1 MKMKPVV
8 CKFGG
13 SSLADGTNIMRV
25 CEILNANPARKYVVV
40 SAPGKRY
47 SGDIKV
53 TDLLYAC
60 YREAQEGGDCS
71 QTFSKIRKRFTSI
84 VEELGM
90 DSFDIKSILD
100 ATEQEIDERK
110 SADFTAS
117 RGEYLN
123 ARIIAAKLGRA
134 FIDAKDIIFFDEK
147 GAFDEKR
154 SYAAIEQALQ
164 DSGDA
169 VIPGF
174 YGTDAQGNIKTFSRG
189 GSDISGS
196 IVARAMNAEVY
207 ENWTDVSGFL
217 ACDPRIVNNPQKIEV
232 ISFKELREL
241 SYMGANVL
249 HADSIFPVRKGD
261 IPIKIKNTFRPM
273 DAGTLILPSKKYV
286 AQGNI
291 VTGIAGKKDFTVIF
305 LEKSMMN
312 AEIGF
317 ARKVLSVLENHRIC
331 FEHMPSGIDT
341 LSLVIESR
349 YLSDGVLDQ
358 LLEEIRASVSPDYIR
373 VLENIA
379 LVATV
384 GHGMASSIGT
394 SARLFGALSEAGINV
409 RMIDQGSSEMNIIV
423 GIDNEDY
430 EKCVRAIYHQFFVSG
445 AGQKQE

>member
-1 MKMKPVV
+1 MSLKV

-13 SSLADGTNIMRV
+13 SSLADGNNISRV
-25 CEILNANPARKYVVV
+25 TEIIGSEPARRFVVV

-47 SGDIKV
+47 SDDTKV

-60 YREAQEGGDCS
+60 YQECVEKGSCAD
-71 QTFSKIRKRFTSI
+71 TFQKIRRRFHSI
-84 VEELGM
+84 VSELGM
-90 DSFDIKSILD
+90 ETFDIESILNE
-100 ATEQEIDERK
+100 TERAIEENK

-123 ARIIAAKLGRA
+123 ARIVAAKLGWA
-134 FIDAKDIIFFDEK
+134 FVDAKDIIFFDK
-147 GAFDEKR
+147 NGRFDEAR
-154 SYAAIEQALQ
+154 SYPLIEKTLSA
-164 DSGDA
+164 SGCA
-169 VIPGF
+169 VVPGF
-174 YGTDAQGNIKTFSRG
+174 YGTGADGKIKTFSRG

-196 IVARAMNAEVY
+196 IVARAMNADVY

-217 ACDPRIVNNPQKIEV
+217 ACDPRIVDKPKKIET

-261 IPIKIKNTFRPM
+261 IPIRIKNTFRPQ
-273 DAGTLILPSKKYV
+273 DSGTLILPSKKYV
-286 AQGNI
+286 KSGNI

-312 AEIGF
+312 SEVGF
-317 ARKVLSVLENHRIC
+317 ARKVLSILEQDNIN

-341 LSLVIESR
+341 LSLVIESK
-349 YLSDGVLDQ
+349 YLANGMLDK
-358 LLEEIRASVSPDYIR
+358 LLEQIQAAVHPDYLR

-384 GHGMASSIGT
+384 GHGMASNVGT
-394 SARLFGALSEAGINV
+394 SARLFTALSDAGINI
-409 RMIDQGSSEMNIIV
+409 RMIDQGSSEINIIV
-423 GIDNEDY
+423 GIDNADY
-430 EKCVRAIYHQFFVSG
+430 EKCIRAIYAEFFRKDK
-445 AGQKQE
+445 AAI